1 MKTNDSR
8 EDKDSLIVP
17 YDYQNK
23 NMQEKYIFIIE
34 YLIHIQFIITNIG
47 EETFMIIQ
55 SIHIKDIL
63 INLRHNI
70 ENVIE
75 SFSKENKIVQYS
87 SFLIVFNS
95 RKCLKALN
103 F

>member
-47 EETFMIIQ
+47 EETFIIIQ

-75 SFSKENKIVQYS
+75 SFSKENKIV
-87 SFLIVFNS
+87 
-95 RKCLKALN
+95 
-103 F
+103 